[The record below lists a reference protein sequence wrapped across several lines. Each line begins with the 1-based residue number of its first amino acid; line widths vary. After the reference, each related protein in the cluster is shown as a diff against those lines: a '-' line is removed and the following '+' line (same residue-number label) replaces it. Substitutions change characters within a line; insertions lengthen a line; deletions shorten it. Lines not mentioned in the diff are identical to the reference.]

1 MKHLTTPL
9 TNKVLAGLSAGDS
22 VLLSGIIYTGRDAAH
37 RIMTDGLAEGNPLPF
52 DPKGAVIY
60 YVGPCPAP
68 PGRVIG
74 SCGPT
79 TTYRMDPFA
88 PMMLG
93 AGIASAIGKGSP
105 GQNVIAAIKKRGG
118 IHLSATGGA
127 AALIASCVISC
138 EIIAYP
144 ELGAEAVHR
153 LEVVD
158 MPLIV
163 SVDSSGNSL
172 YVRD

>member
-1 MKHLTTPL
+1 MKYIKSPIDD
-9 TNKVLAGLSAGDS
+9 KVLKGLKAGDS

-37 RIMTDGLAEGNPLPF
+37 KRMTDGLRDGIPLPF
-52 DPKGAVIY
+52 DLKGAVIY

-88 PMMLG
+88 PTLLKNG
-93 AGIASAIGKGSP
+93 LAAAIGKGSP
-105 GQNVIAAIKKRGG
+105 GKEVISTIKKRGG
-118 IHLSATGGA
+118 VHFSATGGA

-138 EIIAYP
+138 EVLAYAD
-144 ELGAEAVHR
+144 LGTEAVHR
-153 LEVVD
+153 LEVKD

-163 SVDSSGNSL
+163 SVDSEGNSL
-172 YVRD
+172 YLRE

>member
-1 MKHLTTPL
+1 MKRIKTPI
-9 TNKVLAGLSAGDS
+9 TDEVLVQLSVGDS

-37 RIMTDGLAEGNPLPF
+37 KRMTDGLATGKPLPF
-52 DPKGAVIY
+52 NSQGSVIY

-68 PGRVIG
+68 PGMVIG

-88 PMMLG
+88 PTMLEEG
-93 AGIASAIGKGSP
+93 LAGAIGKGSP
-105 GQNVIAAIKKRGG
+105 GEDVISAIVKRGG
-118 IHLSATGGA
+118 VHFSATGGA
-127 AALIASCVISC
+127 AALIASCVIRC
-138 EIIAYP
+138 DVIAYP
-144 ELGAEAVHR
+144 DLGTEAVHR

-163 SVDSSGNSL
+163 SVDSRGNSL
-172 YVRD
+172 YTRD